1 MNMPVSKPILLL
13 LLICGTLLHS
23 LTSKAEQV
31 IISEIMYNPAGT
43 KPEYI
48 EIRNISWTPRE
59 IAQWKFSDGITYQF
73 PDFNA
78 GLPQDAFLKPLE
90 KIIVSSSDAATTRT
104 AYGIPATTRVFG
116 PWTGSLSG
124 SGERVTLADKNGT
137 PMASVEYKDTGRW
150 PKSPDGAGHSLVIRN
165 ENADPDDYR
174 NWQASPLKKGGT
186 GVVVVSYDDIWKYH
200 APTSDPG
207 TAWRAIGFSDGSWA
221 QGQALLGYESDALP
235 SPGIRTPF
243 GSNLDPKPTYLFRK
257 TFTYNGTTAGMN
269 FLIDQIV
276 DDGVTYYLNGNLLG
290 SVRHVPGAWDVGPT
304 AAVGN
309 ATEELN
315 ILSGA
320 ATGLVNGTNVL
331 AAEVH
336 NSGPNGSDM
345 VFGARLTLIA
355 GSPKLRLSEVHF
367 AASGN
372 MDWVEIQ
379 NFDTAS
385 LSTNGLYLAT
395 DPDFTDKIALTGSI
409 AAGAFASWTVNFTP
423 ETNGTITLYLIDSQN
438 NVINAEPLTH
448 IVGRDSIQAVWPAT
462 PVSKPSWEQPR
473 LDAEWYSATGST
485 QNAVNAPPINT
496 SIVINEIMCDPI
508 SEQDQAEFIELRNVT
523 SSPVSLTGWKLKG
536 GVDFEFPAGS
546 SIPANGYLVVGGNKV
561 FLQAMYPSAT
571 ILGDWSGKLGNKRD
585 LIRLLDQYDNL
596 ADEVDYRE
604 GGDWPGLSTNKGSSL
619 ELINPG
625 MDNNRASAWR
635 ASNETTK
642 ATFQTYSV
650 TGTYAELFN
659 PDDNTVTLANWMTPS
674 SYREMHFFSAKDGHF
689 ELRNITLQ
697 LNGSGG
703 NLLENV
709 GAVTP
714 NGDGNN
720 GWLCQGNH
728 AQSYM
733 DGGGVFHIIATG
745 HGDNRGN
752 QVEINCTAITP
763 GNSYTLTFEAR
774 WVAGTPVLIAQTWDH
789 SIGKPFH
796 IAVPNQLGTPG
807 AVNSRNNSTA
817 PPQVDSVIHS
827 PAVPK
832 STDDVKVTA
841 RVSSVNALTEV
852 KVWHKTDHIDNI
864 NSYTSTTMVDNGTG
878 GDAISGDG
886 IYTATISS
894 HKVDKQIVHFYVR
907 AIAAGINC
915 DGPPAGPGQPA
926 MWIVDDRTLAT
937 DLRRQRL
944 IMSEYDRDALRTSIG
959 LSAKFGFKYPRPSN
973 HYFNATFIHDE
984 KDVYYLCELRKAGSI
999 WGRSFGKDLQRGK
1012 WKIPGDRIFR
1022 NRDKTNYDFDLL
1034 FGGSLNSHLVCH
1046 LLYEMGYTASNEQ
1059 EYTYSA
1065 VNGDDINIRNDNELT
1080 DNDLLKRSFEDGEK
1094 GRLFESSEEWWF
1106 KDDYDFKYKTT
1117 PWLHKGTDNPV
1128 QYHTGF
1134 PIRTREYE
1142 YDYSPLTEM
1151 LKIISNPASTR
1162 EQLQR
1167 IADEDAMMMVNAVR
1181 GYCGEW
1187 DAITENG
1194 KNGFLYQRPDN
1205 GRWMTLSWDNDGA
1218 FGLHEGAPAD
1228 VIGDIPGWAEYSA
1241 KPWTR
1246 RYFNYYL
1253 TELNNKWGAGSA
1265 RLNAF
1270 LDANENAS
1278 TAFTVNKT
1286 FYTDWF
1292 NNRQSAILAE
1302 INKSVGGG
1310 PANSYSATF
1319 SVAGSGGST
1328 SAATVNLSGHA
1339 PSSAYSVIIDNHPEA
1354 VFTWV
1359 NQTAWTL
1366 DGVVLKTGSNN
1377 LTLRMLDF
1385 TGAQVGSPVAYSITK
1400 TGNAFPVMKLD
1411 IDPGS
1416 YNVTL
1421 GEVLTLD
1428 ASTSYDPDNHSFT
1441 FSWASTPASGLTL
1454 TTPVTVPAN
1463 SKRQATFNAP
1473 GIYSFTVTGTDSLGG
1488 ATALTREVAVANS
1501 EDFASFGSLS
1511 LESYWTISNA
1521 ENLDSHSPDTWYS
1534 LYETPGSLTVKS
1546 LDTAARPLAYSSP
1559 THPLFLRSLLPGSD
1573 STLLTD
1579 LNLTGRRS
1587 GSFFTGLYLE
1597 TLESGVTTRY
1607 AFGLDGGS
1615 LISAKRSTGGAFANI
1630 SGSLASTGADA
1641 KLRIRRTGTQ
1651 LLFQRRNGGVWST
1664 LFTQNMAGG
1673 STLVKGG
1680 LFVSTSQAETVQV
1693 AFDYFMLVD
1702 PANTPSSVYNSLRIT
1717 EIMYN
1722 PRYPDDVEYIE
1733 LKNIGASQINLT
1745 NVHFDSGITLASIG
1759 GTLNPGQVAVVTN
1772 NTAAFQAR
1780 YPGITVLAQWT
1791 DGSLANE
1798 GEQVVLKD
1806 AEGNIIHDFEYN
1818 NASPWP
1824 TFADGFGGALEVI
1837 NTSGNYSHPT
1847 NWRATGAAP
1856 GGGTDTDGDGTP
1868 DAWEA
1873 KFGTNASDPL
1883 SKPKASTTVNGSNQT
1898 QISWGGVSGQNYRV
1912 EYCDTLGSAWQTL
1925 TGGSSV
1931 AGVNGTVSFTDPQL
1945 PRPSRRFYRIMGL

>member
-1 MNMPVSKPILLL
+1 MPVSKPISLLL
-13 LLICGTLLHS
+13 LVGSFFIHS
-23 LTSKAEQV
+23 LSAKAEQV

-59 IAQWKFSDGITYQF
+59 IAKWKFSNAITYEF

-78 GLPQDAFLKPLE
+78 GSPQDAFLKPLE
-90 KIIVSSSDAATTRT
+90 KIIVSSSDPTTTRN
-104 AYGIPATTRVFG
+104 AYGIPVTTRVFG
-116 PWTGSLSG
+116 PWSGELSG
-124 SGERVTLADKNGT
+124 SGERITLADKNGT
-137 PMASVEYKDTGRW
+137 PMASVEYKDSGRW
-150 PKSPDGAGHSLVIRN
+150 PKSPDGAGHSLMLRN

-174 NWQASPLKKGGT
+174 NWQASPVKN
-186 GVVVVSYDDIWKYH
+186 VIISYNDIWKH
-200 APTSDPG
+200 HTPTSDPG
-207 TAWRAIGFSDGSWA
+207 TAWRSIGFSDGSWG
-221 QGQALLGYESDALP
+221 QGQALLGYESDVLP
-235 SPGIRTPF
+235 SPGIRTSV
-243 GSNLDPKPTYLFRK
+243 GSNLNPKPTYLFRK
-257 TFTYNGTTAGMN
+257 TFTYSGTTTGMN
-269 FLIDQIV
+269 YSIDQIV

-290 SVRHVPGAWDVGPT
+290 SVRHIPGAWDVGPSS
-304 AAVGN
+304 AIGN

-345 VFGARLTLIA
+345 VFGARFSLI
-355 GSPKLRLSEVHF
+355 GSPKVRLSELHF
-367 AASGN
+367 GASGN
-372 MDWVEIQ
+372 VDWVELQ

-385 LSTNGLYLAT
+385 LSTNGLFLAT
-395 DPDFTDKIALTGSI
+395 DNDFSDKVALTGNI
-409 AAGAFASWTVNFTP
+409 AGGAFASWVVNFPP
-423 ETNGTITLYLIDSQN
+423 ENNGTITLYLIDSQN

-448 IVGRDSIQAVWPAT
+448 IAGRDSLQAVWPKN
-462 PVSKPSWEQPR
+462 PVSKPSWELLR
-473 LDAEWYSATGST
+473 TDAEWYSSTGST
-485 QNAVNAPPINT
+485 QNAANAPPFTT
-496 SIVINEIMCDPI
+496 SIVINEIMSDPI
-508 SEQDQAEFIELRNVT
+508 SEQDQAEFIELRNIT
-523 SSPVSLTGWKLKG
+523 GSPVSLTGWKLKG
-536 GVDFEFPAGS
+536 GVDFDFLAGTN
-546 SIPANGYLVVGGNKV
+546 IPANGYLVVGGNKT
-561 FLQAMYPSAT
+561 FLQAIYPTA
-571 ILGDWSGKLGNKRD
+571 IIVGDWSGKLGNKRD

-604 GGDWPGLSTNKGSSL
+604 GGDWPNFSTNKGSSL
-619 ELINPG
+619 ELINPT
-625 MDNNRASAWR
+625 MDNNRPSAWR
-635 ASNETTK
+635 ASNETAK
-642 ATFQTYSV
+642 ATFQPYTV
-650 TGTYAELFN
+650 TGTYAELFD
-659 PDDNTVTLANWMTPS
+659 PESTETLTSWMVPS
-674 SYREMHFFSAKDGHF
+674 DYRELHFFSAKDGHF

-703 NLLENV
+703 NLLQNV
-709 GAVTP
+709 GVVTT
-714 NGDGNN
+714 NGVGTD

-733 DGGGVFHIIATG
+733 AGGGVFHIIADG
-745 HGDNRGN
+745 HGDNRCN
-752 QVEINCTAITP
+752 QVEIDCTAITP
-763 GNSYTLTFEAR
+763 GNSYTLNFEAR

-807 AVNSRNNSTA
+807 ADNSRNNSTA
-817 PPQVDSVIHS
+817 PPQVDSVLHS

-841 RVSSVNALTEV
+841 RVTSVNALTEV

-878 GDAISGDG
+878 GDALSGDG

-907 AIAAGINC
+907 AIAAGISC
-915 DGPPAGPGQPA
+915 DDPPAGAAQPA
-926 MWIVDDRTLAT
+926 LWIVDDRILAT

-959 LSAKFGFKYPRPSN
+959 ISPKFNFKYPRPSN

-984 KDVYYLCELRKAGSI
+984 QDVYYICELRKAGSV

-1012 WKIPGDRIFR
+1012 WKIPDDRIFR
-1022 NRDKTNYDFDLL
+1022 NREKTNYDFDLVY
-1034 FGGSLNSHLVCH
+1034 GGSLNGHIVCH
-1046 LLYEMGYTASNEQ
+1046 LLYEMGYTAANEQ

-1065 VNGDDINIRNDNELT
+1065 INGDDISIRNDNELT
-1080 DNDLLKRSFEDGEK
+1080 DNELLKRSFKDGAE

-1106 KDDYDFKYKTT
+1106 KDSYDSKYKTT

-1134 PIRTREYE
+1134 PARTREYE

-1151 LKIISNPASTR
+1151 LKVISNPASTR

-1205 GRWMTLSWDNDGA
+1205 GRWMTLNWDNDGA
-1218 FGLHEGAPAD
+1218 FGLHAGVPAD
-1228 VIGDIPGWAEYSA
+1228 VVGDIPGWAEYSS
-1241 KPWTR
+1241 KPWNR

-1253 TELNNKWGAGSA
+1253 TELNNKWGSGSA

-1292 NNRQSAILAE
+1292 SSRQSDIIAE
-1302 INKSVGGG
+1302 INKPVGGG
-1310 PANSYSATF
+1310 PANSYSTAF
-1319 SVAGSGGST
+1319 SVSGSGGST
-1328 SAATVNLSGHA
+1328 SAATVNINGNA
-1339 PSSAYSVIIDNHPEA
+1339 PSSAYFVSIDNHPEA

-1366 DGVVLKTGSNN
+1366 DGVILKTGANN
-1377 LTLRMLDF
+1377 FFLRMIDF
-1385 TGAQVGSPVAYSITK
+1385 TGLQIGSPVVYSISK
-1400 TGNAFPVMKLD
+1400 TGNAFPIMTLD

-1421 GEVLTLD
+1421 GEVLTLNA
-1428 ASTSYDPDNHSFT
+1428 ASSYDPDNNSFT
-1441 FSWASTPASGLTL
+1441 FSWSSTPASGLTL
-1454 TTPVTVPAN
+1454 TTPVATPPN
-1463 SKRQATFNAP
+1463 SKRQATFNTP
-1473 GIYSFTVTGTDSLGG
+1473 GIYSFTVTGTDSLG
-1488 ATALTREVAVANS
+1488 ADTALTREVAVANT

-1511 LESYWTISNA
+1511 LESYWTVSNA
-1521 ENLDSHSPDTWYS
+1521 ENRDSYSPDTWYS
-1534 LYETPGSLTVKS
+1534 LYENPGSLTVKA
-1546 LDTAARPLAYSSP
+1546 LDTGARPLVYNSP
-1559 THPLFLRSLLPGSD
+1559 THPLFLRNLLPSSD

-1579 LNLTGRRS
+1579 VNLTGRKS
-1587 GSFFTGLYLE
+1587 GSFFTGLYLQ

-1615 LISAKRSTGGAFANI
+1615 LISAKRSTGGAFTNI

-1664 LFTQNMAGG
+1664 LFTQNMAAG

-1680 LFVSTSQAETVQV
+1680 LFVSTSLAETVQV

-1702 PANTPSSVYNSLRIT
+1702 PANTPGSVYNSLRIT

-1733 LKNIGASQINLT
+1733 LKNTEASPINLT
-1745 NVHFDSGITLASIG
+1745 NVRFEDGITLESIG
-1759 GTLNPGQVAVVTN
+1759 GTLNPGQIAVITN
-1772 NTAAFQAR
+1772 NTSAFQNQ
-1780 YPGITVLAQWT
+1780 YPGITVLAEWIDSSLNN
-1791 DGSLANE
+1791 DGE
-1798 GEQVVLKD
+1798 KITLKD
-1806 AEGNIIHDFEYN
+1806 AEGNIIHSFNYN
-1818 NASPWP
+1818 NTSPWP
-1824 TFADGFGGALEVI
+1824 TFANGNGGALEVI
-1837 NTSGNYSHPT
+1837 NTSASYDDPA
-1847 NWRATGAAP
+1847 NWRSTGAAP

-1883 SKPKASTTVNGSNQT
+1883 SKPKASTSVNGSNQT
-1898 QISWGGVSGQNYRV
+1898 QISWGGASGQNYRV
-1912 EYCDTLGSAWQTL
+1912 EYCDSLGNAWQTL
-1925 TGGSSV
+1925 SGGNSV
-1931 AGVNGTVSFTDPQL
+1931 AGVNGTISFTDSQL
-1945 PRPSRRFYRIMGL
+1945 PRPTKRFYRIMGL